1 VGKKILSAD
10 QVPLTMDKKTWAKKR
25 KDTVPPEN
33 DNEGNCH
40 LTYAEALEAVARA
53 RVLQAVPFGLPIP
66 PYPDLHIDSR
76 TQVKL
81 VALTTIMML
90 IGRGP
95 GDFPVAKFDRS
106 VSYRRLAEASLEWL
120 EQCRIPARR
129 SFAPLATIDYIWLF
143 GNDDRRSASEEIERF
158 FSRLVHFLLIETQI
172 ITAKQYYHGL
182 GLYGSGSEDPAW
194 ISKLNELFP
203 PEAMQEEQLLKLL
216 QVELNQMHGRI
227 FLDYCA
233 VMIRAQWD
241 KLARL
246 SCLVFGLDGNW
257 DSISSGLSVLE
268 QKLNDDELGPWC
280 RSHLQVFIEMAKD
293 RLSETGWIKG
303 FRDHLLHDVGAHSAG
318 VVPHRR
324 SLETTSDLWD
334 KVCDEHDWLRE
345 ATMAALVAFL
355 SVRPPANGGV
365 RPRNQIE

>member
-1 VGKKILSAD
+1 
-10 QVPLTMDKKTWAKKR
+10 M
-25 KDTVPPEN
+25 PPEN
-33 DNEGNCH
+33 DNEGSCN

-53 RVLQAVPFGLPIP
+53 RALQAVPYGLPIP
-66 PYPDLHIDSR
+66 PCPDLQVDPR

-81 VALTTIMML
+81 VAVTMIMML

-95 GDFPVAKFDRS
+95 DDFPVTEFDRS
-106 VSYRRLAEASLEWL
+106 VNYRRLTETSLEWL
-120 EQCRIPARR
+120 EQCGIPARR
-129 SFAPLATIDYIWLF
+129 IFAPLATTDYIWLF
-143 GNDDRRSASEEIERF
+143 GSDDRLPASEEVERF
-158 FSRLVHFLLIETQI
+158 FSRLIHFLLIETQI

-182 GLYGSGSEDPAW
+182 GLYGSGSEDPEW

-203 PEAMQEEQLLKLL
+203 PDAIQEEQLLKLL

-257 DSISSGLSVLE
+257 DSISSGLSMLE
-268 QKLNDDELGPWC
+268 QKLNSGGLDPWC
-280 RSHLQVFIEMAKD
+280 HSHLQISIEIAKD
-293 RLSETGWIKG
+293 RLYETGWIKE

-324 SLETTSDLWD
+324 SLETTSELWD

-345 ATMAALVAFL
+345 AAMAALIAFL
-355 SVRPPANGGV
+355 SARLPANGGA